1 MLSVKLK
8 AKITKVKIQADLFA
22 IPLNFVGKIETSET
36 Y

>member
-8 AKITKVKIQADLFA
+8 AKITKVKTQADLFA
-22 IPLNFVGKIETSET
+22 ISLNFVGKIETSET